1 MFGFEMAYVP
11 VGTYYASA
19 STQVINQGSNDRLTV
34 FVEEKPI
41 SIIIDKEEVS
51 PVVKTIS
58 VYFPFDSSKPM
69 RPNDVKE
76 KLSSFEGKKV
86 SITGFASPIGSK
98 KYNKLLS
105 QKRAKKIATIA
116 KLIGVD
122 VVSISGVG
130 ESGCNTKNPKKYS
143 KCQMVKVGEK

>member
-11 VGTYYASA
+11 AGTYYASA

-41 SIIIDKEEVS
+41 SIIIDKGEIPPS
-51 PVVKTIS
+51 PKMIS
-58 VYFPFDSSKPM
+58 IYFPFDST
-69 RPNDVKE
+69 RPIHLNDVKE

-86 SITGFASPIGSK
+86 SVNGFASPIGSK

-105 QKRAKKIATIA
+105 QKRAKRIATIA
-116 KLIGVD
+116 KSIGVD
-122 VVSISGVG
+122 VVNISGVG
-130 ESGCNTKNPKKYS
+130 ESGCNTKNTKKYP
-143 KCQMVKVGEK
+143 KCQMVRVGEK